1 MAYVFPVMA
10 DSRQRGTGDR
20 MGCSATARGNSMG
33 IPLVIDGDESVRA
46 CAADVACLA
55 GCPYSACRVGYRRRA

>member
-10 DSRQRGTGDR
+10 DSRQRRTRRSPGLFLDGA
-20 MGCSATARGNSMG
+20 GHSVGF
-33 IPLVIDGDESVRA
+33 PLVIDGDESVRA

-55 GCPYSACRVGYRRRA
+55 GCRYSACRVGYRRRA